1 MFRFVKYFFAVLVA
15 VLLACY
21 VNLKDREN
29 LPGSRDEPSLWT
41 AANGSGNQESG
52 LPPTEPDGGSRRA
65 EGSPEDALI
74 GQSERE
80 CSETDYEV
88 VRVVDG
94 DTLILE
100 MVGEK
105 VRVRLLGIDA
115 PESVQRGKE
124 PEYYGAEASAF
135 LRSLADGR
143 RVWLAHDGPTPRKDR
158 YGRLLAYVYRASDGL
173 HLNEELVRRGFARVY
188 HGNSFRMKDYFRDL
202 ERSAQ
207 RARRGLWAGEK
218 VEAIER

>member
-29 LPGSRDEPSLWT
+29 LPDSGDEPGLWN
-41 AANGSGNQESG
+41 AANGSVNQESG
-52 LPPTEPDGGSRRA
+52 LPPAEPDGGSRRA

-74 GQSERE
+74 SQSERE
-80 CSETDYEV
+80 RSETDYEV

-100 MVGEK
+100 MDGEK

-115 PESVQRGKE
+115 PESVKPGTE
-124 PEYYGAEASAF
+124 PEHYGPEASAF
-135 LRSLADGR
+135 LRSLVDSH
-143 RVWLAHDGPTPRKDR
+143 RVRLAHDGPVPRNDR
-158 YGRLLAYVYRASDGL
+158 YGRLLAYVYRVPDGL
-173 HLNEELVRRGFARVY
+173 PLNEELVRRGFARVY
-188 HGNSFRMKDYFRDL
+188 NGDSFQMKDRFRDL
-202 ERSAQ
+202 ERF
-207 RARRGLWAGEK
+207 ARRSKRGLWAG
-218 VEAIER
+218 ASRSSP